1 MMNKLTST
9 EIFKLVWDCV
19 RESPLASAVS
29 VMYAD
34 HYPNNPAGEFVVVTS
49 LSNVMEEVQ
58 VATVNVNIYVP
69 DSTPTI
75 EHEEQR
81 YPNRDRRVLFND
93 ALNHTLSR
101 TIMTSGTT
109 LLVLLCILF
118 LGGDSVRSFSFAMIL
133 GVIFGTL
140 SSIFLAAPIAFLTLS
155 KRERKESKEVAMA

>member
-1 MMNKLTST
+1 MNKLTST

-81 YPNRDRRVLFND
+81 YPNRDRLDELTR
-93 ALNHTLSR
+93 
-101 TIMTSGTT
+101 
-109 LLVLLCILF
+109 
-118 LGGDSVRSFSFAMIL
+118 
-133 GVIFGTL
+133 
-140 SSIFLAAPIAFLTLS
+140 IAFKALAHYPLNGRLFFDVSDETLIS
-155 KRERKESKEVAMA
+155 EENISYTFSNIKVKLKRY